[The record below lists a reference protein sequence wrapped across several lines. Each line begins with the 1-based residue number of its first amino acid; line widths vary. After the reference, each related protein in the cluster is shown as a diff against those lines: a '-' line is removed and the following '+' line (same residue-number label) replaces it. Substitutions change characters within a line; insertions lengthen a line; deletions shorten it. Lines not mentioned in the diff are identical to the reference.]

1 MTDIVI
7 IGGGA
12 AGLMAAVAAAENG
25 ARVQLM
31 EPNEAVG
38 GGAAEKGGWEH
49 CAWGA
54 AFCAPRSGRLH
65 TGNPGLRADKGRQGS
80 ASG

>member
-1 MTDIVI
+1 MTRLHVFPKS
-7 IGGGA
+7 A
-12 AGLMAAVAAAENG
+12 LVPFH
-25 ARVQLM
+25 QLM